1 MANVTVVGYA
11 RTTGGDQIPLR
22 VDSTAEGTEF
32 SLTTDTN
39 LTVTAQDIGTYKP
52 GATITSLEVFAP
64 NGISYCYV
72 LRQGV
77 ILAWGSVNVTGINN
91 KEIPLCAPV
100 TLRPG
105 DTVRVLPLTASARNA
120 ALCAYTT
127 SGVARIF
134 VGTPSGAGT
143 TNLVDLQDSSNSIG
157 DTLQGQ
163 TIMKATFTIGG
174 TQAQMPVS
182 SGGCWIRNASGQL
195 AGAVP
200 ATNPVKAEPCVSSVM
215 IPIELNWN
223 ASVVT
228 SA

>member
-1 MANVTVVGYA
+1 MANTTVVGYA

-22 VDSTAEGTEF
+22 VDSQAEGTEF

-52 GATITSLEVFAP
+52 GATVTSLEIFGV
-64 NGISYCYV
+64 NGVSYCYI

-77 ILAWGSVNVTGINN
+77 ILSWGSVNVAGVNN
-91 KEIPLCAPV
+91 QELSLCAPV

-105 DTVRVLPLTASARNA
+105 DTVRVLTLAAASRNA
-120 ALCAYTT
+120 ALCVYTS
-127 SGVARIF
+127 SGIARIF

-143 TNLVDLQDSSNSIG
+143 TNLVDLQDSSNNIG

-163 TIMKATFTIGG
+163 TIVKAMFTSVDGSKI
-174 TQAQMPVS
+174 VS
-182 SGGCWIRNASGQL
+182 SGGAWIRNASGQL
-195 AGAVP
+195 AGVIP
-200 ATNPVKAEPCVSSVM
+200 ATNPIKAEPMISNCF
-215 IPIELNWN
+215 IPISLNWT

-228 SA
+228 NA

>member
-1 MANVTVVGYA
+1 MANTTVVGYA

-22 VDSTAEGTEF
+22 VDTQAEGTEF

-52 GATITSLEVFAP
+52 GATVTSLEIFGV
-64 NGISYCYV
+64 NGISYCYI

-77 ILAWGSVNVTGINN
+77 ILTWGSVNVAGVNN
-91 KEIPLCAPV
+91 QELSLCAPV

-105 DTVRVLPLTASARNA
+105 DTVRVLTLAAASRNA
-120 ALCAYTT
+120 ALCVYTS
-127 SGVARIF
+127 SGIARIF

-143 TNLVDLQDSSNSIG
+143 TNLVDLQDSSNNIG

-163 TIMKATFTIGG
+163 TIVKAMFTSVDGG
-174 TQAQMPVS
+174 KIVS
-182 SGGCWIRNASGQL
+182 SGGAWIRNASGQL
-195 AGAVP
+195 AGVIP
-200 ATNPVKAEPCVSSVM
+200 ASNPIKVEPMISNCF
-215 IPIELNWN
+215 IPISLNWT

-228 SA
+228 NA

>member
-22 VDSTAEGTEF
+22 VDSQAENAEF

-52 GATITSLEVFAP
+52 GATVTSLEIFAP
-64 NGISYCYV
+64 NGISYAYI

-77 ILAWGSVNVTGINN
+77 ILSWASVNVSGVNN
-91 KEIPLCAPV
+91 MEQNLCAPV

-105 DTVRVLPLTASARNA
+105 DTIRCLALTATARNA
-120 ALCAYTT
+120 ALCTYTN
-127 SGVARIF
+127 SGIARIF

-143 TNLVDLQDSSNSIG
+143 TTLTDLQDSANGIG

-163 TIMKATFTIGG
+163 TVMKAMLTSIDGSKI
-174 TQAQMPVS
+174 VS
-182 SGGCWIRNASGQL
+182 SGGAWIRNASGQL
-195 AGAVP
+195 AGVVP
-200 ATNPVKAEPCVSSVM
+200 ASNPANVEPMISNVM
-215 IPIELNWN
+215 IPISLNWAASIVTN
-223 ASVVT
+223 A
-228 SA
+228 

>member
-1 MANVTVVGYA
+1 MANVTVCGYA

-39 LTVTAQDIGTYKP
+39 LTITAQDIGTYKP
-52 GATITSLEVFAP
+52 GATVTSLEIFAP
-64 NGISYCYV
+64 NGISYAYI

-77 ILAWGSVNVTGINN
+77 ILAWGSVNVTGVNN
-91 KEIPLCAPV
+91 KELPLCAPV
-100 TLRPG
+100 NLRPG
-105 DTVRVLPLTASARNA
+105 DTVRVLPLAANARNA
-120 ALCAYTT
+120 ALCTYTS
-127 SGVARIF
+127 SGTARIF
-134 VGTPSGAGT
+134 VGTPAGAGT
-143 TNLVDLQDSSNSIG
+143 TALNDLQDAANSIG

-163 TIMKATFTIGG
+163 TIMKSMFTIGG

-182 SGGCWIRNASGQL
+182 SGGAWIRNASGQL

-200 ATNPVKAEPCVSSVM
+200 ASNPVKAEPCISNVM
-215 IPIELNWN
+215 IPIELNWT